1 LKILLTADPFLPVPP
16 KFYGGIERIVAL
28 LISELRLRGHTVG
41 LVALAGSGAPVDY
54 FRPWPRQPAGGKFA
68 HLCNA
73 FALRAACND
82 FKPSVLHSFSRLLY
96 LAPLLLRN
104 PVKVMSYQR
113 PAGGWQIRLCA
124 AACGRSL
131 AFTGCS
137 DFIARMGGNHGGRWQ
152 AIHNF
157 VDTKSY
163 RFSPSVPADAPL
175 VFLSRIESIKGTHLA
190 IEIAKRAGR
199 RLLIAGNH
207 ADSGAEG
214 EYWATRIKPE
224 LGRNGIDYVGPLDD
238 PSKIEFLGSAAAMVV
253 PIQWDEPFG
262 IVFAEA
268 LACGTPVITCPR
280 GAATE
285 IIRDSVEG
293 FFIRDAEQGCRAVAQ
308 IAAIDRN
315 QCRARAEQA
324 FSVSAI
330 VPQYEALYKAL
341 LDGSTP
347 RAMRT

>member
-1 LKILLTADPFLPVPP
+1 LKILLTVDPFLPVPP

-28 LISELRLRGHTVG
+28 LISELRLSGHTVG

-54 FRPWPRQPAGGKFA
+54 FRPWPPAGGKFA
-68 HLCNA
+68 HLRNA
-73 FALRAACND
+73 LALRAACND
-82 FKPSVLHSFSRLLY
+82 FQPSVLHSFSRLLY
-96 LAPLLLRN
+96 LAPLLLHG

-113 PAGGWQIRLCA
+113 PAGGWQIRLSA
-124 AACGRSL
+124 AAGGRSL
-131 AFTGCS
+131 TFTGCS
-137 DFIARMGGNHGGRWQ
+137 EFIARMGGSYGGTWQ

-207 ADSGAEG
+207 ADSGTEG
-214 EYWATRIKPE
+214 EYWATRVKPE

-238 PSKIEFLGSAAAMVV
+238 PSKIAFLGSAAAMVV

-280 GAATE
+280 GAAPE
-285 IIRDSVEG
+285 IVRDGVEG
-293 FFIRDAEQGCRAVAQ
+293 FLIRDAEQGCRAVAQ
-308 IAAIDRN
+308 IAAIDRR

-324 FSVSAI
+324 FSAAAV
-330 VPQYEALYKAL
+330 VPQYEALYRVL
-341 LDGSTP
+341 LDGSRQ
-347 RAMRT
+347 RAMRP

>member
-1 LKILLTADPFLPVPP
+1 VPP
-16 KFYGGIERIVAL
+16 KLYGGIERIVAL

-68 HLCNA
+68 HLGNA
-73 FALRAACND
+73 FALRAACSE
-82 FKPSVLHSFSRLLY
+82 FQPSVLHSFSRLLY
-96 LAPLLLRN
+96 LAPLLLHA

-124 AACGRSL
+124 AAGGRSL

-137 DFIARMGGNHGGRWQ
+137 EFIARMGGSYGGTWQ

-157 VDTKSY
+157 VDTKSF
-163 RFSPSVPADAPL
+163 RFSPSVPVDAPL
-175 VFLSRIESIKGTHLA
+175 VFLGRIESIKGAHMA

-207 ADSGAEG
+207 ADSGMEG
-214 EYWATRIKPE
+214 EYWATRVKPE

-238 PSKIEFLGSAAAMVV
+238 PSKIAFLGSAAAMVV

-280 GAATE
+280 GAVPE
-285 IIRDSVEG
+285 IIRDRVEG
-293 FFIRDAEQGCRAVAQ
+293 FLIRDAEQGCHAVAQ
-308 IAAIDRN
+308 IATIDRR

-324 FSVSAI
+324 FSASAI

-341 LDGSTP
+341 LDGSTQ
-347 RAMRT
+347 RAVRT

>member
-1 LKILLTADPFLPVPP
+1 MPP

-28 LISELRLRGHTVG
+28 LISELRLRGHAVG

-54 FRPWPRQPAGGKFA
+54 FRPWPRQPARGKFA
-68 HLCNA
+68 HLSNA
-73 FALRAACND
+73 LALRAACND
-82 FKPSVLHSFSRLLY
+82 FQPSVLHSFSRLLY
-96 LAPLLLRN
+96 LAPLLLHG

-124 AACGRSL
+124 AAGGRSL

-137 DFIARMGGNHGGRWQ
+137 EFIARMGGGYGGTWRG
-152 AIHNF
+152 IHNF
-157 VDTKSY
+157 VDTNSY

-175 VFLSRIESIKGTHLA
+175 VFLSRIESIKGTHVA

-207 ADSGAEG
+207 ADSGDEG

-238 PSKIEFLGSAAAMVV
+238 PAKIAFLGSAAAMVV

-280 GAATE
+280 GAAPE
-285 IIRDSVEG
+285 IIRDRVEG
-293 FFIRDAEQGCRAVAQ
+293 FLIRDAEQGCRAVAQ
-308 IAAIDRN
+308 IATIDRR

-324 FSVSAI
+324 FSAAAI
-330 VPQYEALYKAL
+330 VPQYEALYRVL
-341 LDGSTP
+341 LDGSSQ

>member
-1 LKILLTADPFLPVPP
+1 VPP

-28 LISELRLRGHTVG
+28 LVSELRLRGHTVG
-41 LVALAGSGAPVDY
+41 LVALAGSEAPADY
-54 FRPWPRQPAGGKFA
+54 FRPWPRQAGGDKFA
-68 HLCNA
+68 HLGNA

-82 FKPSVLHSFSRLLY
+82 FQPSVLHSFSRLLY
-96 LAPLLLRN
+96 LAPLLLSG

-124 AACGRSL
+124 AAGGRSL

-137 DFIARMGGNHGGRWQ
+137 EFIARMGGSYGGRWQ
-152 AIHNF
+152 AVHNF

-175 VFLSRIESIKGTHLA
+175 VFLSRIESIKGTHMA

-207 ADSGAEG
+207 ADGGAEG
-214 EYWATRIKPE
+214 EYWATRVKPE

-238 PSKIEFLGSAAAMVV
+238 PSKIAFLGSAAAMVV

-280 GAATE
+280 GAAPE
-285 IIRDSVEG
+285 IIRDGVEG
-293 FFIRDAEQGCRAVAQ
+293 FLIRDAEQGCRAVAQ
-308 IAAIDRN
+308 IATIDRN

-324 FSVSAI
+324 FSASAI

-341 LDGSTP
+341 LEGSSQ
-347 RAMRT
+347 RAMRK

>member
-1 LKILLTADPFLPVPP
+1 
-16 KFYGGIERIVAL
+16 
-28 LISELRLRGHTVG
+28 
-41 LVALAGSGAPVDY
+41 
-54 FRPWPRQPAGGKFA
+54 
-68 HLCNA
+68 
-73 FALRAACND
+73 
-82 FKPSVLHSFSRLLY
+82 VLHSFSRLLY
-96 LAPLLLRN
+96 LAPLLLHG

-137 DFIARMGGNHGGRWQ
+137 EFIARTGGSYGGTWQ

-207 ADSGAEG
+207 ADSGEEG

-238 PSKIEFLGSAAAMVV
+238 PSKIAFLGSAAAMVV

-280 GAATE
+280 GAVPE
-285 IIRDSVEG
+285 IIRDRVEG
-293 FFIRDAEQGCRAVAQ
+293 FLIRDAEQGCRAVAQ
-308 IAAIDRN
+308 IATIDRR

-324 FSVSAI
+324 FSASAI
-330 VPQYEALYKAL
+330 VPQYEALYRVL
-341 LDGSTP
+341 LDGSRQ

>member
-1 LKILLTADPFLPVPP
+1 MPP
-16 KFYGGIERIVAL
+16 KLYGGIERIVAL

-54 FRPWPRQPAGGKFA
+54 FRPWPPAGGKFA
-68 HLCNA
+68 HLGNA
-73 FALRAACND
+73 LALRAACNE
-82 FKPSVLHSFSRLLY
+82 FRPSVLHSFSRLLY
-96 LAPLLLRN
+96 LAPLLLHG

-124 AACGRSL
+124 AAGGRSL

-137 DFIARMGGNHGGRWQ
+137 EFIASMGGSYGGTWL

-163 RFSPSVPADAPL
+163 LFSPSVPADAPL

-207 ADSGAEG
+207 ADSGTEG
-214 EYWATRIKPE
+214 EYWASRVKPE

-238 PSKIEFLGSAAAMVV
+238 PAKIAFLGSAAAMVV

-280 GAATE
+280 GAAPE
-285 IIRDSVEG
+285 IIRDRVDG
-293 FFIRDAEQGCRAVAQ
+293 FLIRDAEQGCRAVAQ
-308 IAAIDRN
+308 ITTIDRR

-324 FSVSAI
+324 FSASAI
-330 VPQYEALYKAL
+330 VPQYEALYRVL
-341 LDGSTP
+341 LDGSGQ
-347 RAMRT
+347 RAVRT